1 MRQTLPK
8 VLVQRLERRGERR
21 RQVADQPTQAGAVLG
36 EHGAGFAHPGKTRQA
51 RGDLAQLDAE
61 AVELDLVVEPA
72 EVFQHAVL
80 AHAYAVASA
89 IAALAAARIDAET
102 LGGLLRL
109 AEIATR
115 QADAAEVQFPGHAQ
129 RQRRL
134 EAVEHLHRGA
144 GQRSADGRLVER
156 FGVQVQFV
164 RRRIGGVLGRP
175 VEIDQAPYLGLATN
189 LSHQVAAQRFAG
201 QVQRAHPARQ
211 VAEGEQRG
219 AHRGH
224 GIEQADLVAARVVR
238 QAEQVFHQVQRAAF
252 GQGAEQLV
260 DRQVEAH
267 RGRRQYPAPFFGGIV
282 LAGPAQE
289 GMGATVLDGD
299 ALGASGGTGG
309 VDDVGEVVGADL
321 ARGQRQV
328 VRLVAALLQ
337 RQAWPA
343 QRGDPLAGAS
353 VDQHQQAVGVV
364 EHVGHPLLRIGRV
377 QRDVATAGAEHAK
390 QADQQAAV
398 APQADPDPLLRS
410 HPGGAQAHGERG
422 AFALQ
427 LGIAEATVGGVH
439 GDALRCAPR
448 LGLEQMV
455 EYAARRGGLGLAA
468 QGLQTALFVGVQPGQ
483 PADAGLG
490 VDQAARQAREMAG
503 DTPQFVVLGIAQSQ
517 ADAAVRRQHQGQPA
531 GAARRR
537 PRRQHLDRAAPGQGG
552 ALLAVGG

>member
-1 MRQTLPK
+1 M
-8 VLVQRLERRGERR
+8 
-21 RQVADQPTQAGAVLG
+21 
-36 EHGAGFAHPGKTRQA
+36 
-51 RGDLAQLDAE
+51 
-61 AVELDLVVEPA
+61 
-72 EVFQHAVL
+72 
-80 AHAYAVASA
+80 
-89 IAALAAARIDAET
+89 
-102 LGGLLRL
+102 
-109 AEIATR
+109 
-115 QADAAEVQFPGHAQ
+115 
-129 RQRRL
+129 
-134 EAVEHLHRGA
+134 
-144 GQRSADGRLVER
+144 
-156 FGVQVQFV
+156 
-164 RRRIGGVLGRP
+164 
-175 VEIDQAPYLGLATN
+175 
-189 LSHQVAAQRFAG
+189 
-201 QVQRAHPARQ
+201 
-211 VAEGEQRG
+211 
-219 AHRGH
+219 
-224 GIEQADLVAARVVR
+224 
-238 QAEQVFHQVQRAAF
+238 
-252 GQGAEQLV
+252 
-260 DRQVEAH
+260 
-267 RGRRQYPAPFFGGIV
+267 

-289 GMGATVLDGD
+289 GMGAAVLDGD
-299 ALGASGGTGG
+299 ALGASGGSGG
-309 VDDVGEVVGADL
+309 IDDVGEVVGADL

-343 QRGDPLAGAS
+343 QRGDPLAGAR